1 MEGRDGGGASS
12 GVTVVGSDAPSEYKI
27 APRTSDNPPQT
38 GGSTPPPA
46 TQSTSTPSASAQVTA
61 QPPPPTAAS
70 SVPGK
75 KKRGRPRKYGP
86 DGSVSMALSPKPI
99 SSSVP
104 PPVIDFS
111 TEKKGKVRPAS
122 AVSKSKFEVDN
133 LGNGNL
139 LI

>member
-1 MEGRDGGGASS
+1 MEGRDGGASS
-12 GVTVVGSDAPSEYKI
+12 GVTVVGSDAPSEYQI
-27 APRTSDNPPQT
+27 APRTADNPPQT
-38 GGSTPPPA
+38 AGSTPPSTTQPA
-46 TQSTSTPSASAQVTA
+46 STPSASA
-61 QPPPPTAAS
+61 PPPTAAS
-70 SVPGK
+70 TVPGK

-86 DGSVSMALSPKPI
+86 DGSVSVALSPKPI

-111 TEKKGKVRPAS
+111 TEKRGKVRPAS

-133 LGNGNL
+133 LGNGDL

>member
-75 KKRGRPRKYGP
+75 KKRGDPENMDP
-86 DGSVSMALSPKPI
+86 MALFLWLCLPS
-99 SSSVP
+99 
-104 PPVIDFS
+104 
-111 TEKKGKVRPAS
+111 RYRHQCRRR
-122 AVSKSKFEVDN
+122 
-133 LGNGNL
+133 
-139 LI
+139 

>member
-1 MEGRDGGGASS
+1 MEGRNGGASS
-12 GVTVVGSDAPSEYKI
+12 GVTVVGSDVPSEYQI
-27 APRTSDNPPQT
+27 APRTTDNPPQT
-38 GGSTPPPA
+38 GGSTPVPAATTATAA
-46 TQSTSTPSASAQVTA
+46 TQPTSTPSA
-61 QPPPPTAAS
+61 QPPPPTVAS

-86 DGSVSMALSPKPI
+86 DGSVTTPLSPKPI

-111 TEKKGKVRPAS
+111 TEKRGKVRPVS

-133 LGNGNL
+133 IGNGD
-139 LI
+139 